1 MALYEQGLYALIA
14 ALAVFFLLSV
24 GQAFRVVAVVCR
36 REAKP
41 LAASVVH
48 ELFVLCH
55 LVVFAMV
62 LNAAAHEWGLL
73 VAGFG
78 LCYIPIEPLLWVNA
92 FAFMAAFALVFF
104 ARRPLAVIDSVFFA
118 ASTPWAIGLMGDC
131 FPLFLLVDMAF
142 FVFRVLSGLALD
154 VNDMRHSV
162 SRFATIEAMKL
173 LPEGVACADR
183 RGRVLFMND
192 SMRSCLRALG
202 LPTDLADMSA
212 LPKMLEAC
220 AIDKGAPSDFPDSAP
235 SLDEGIRISVPNK
248 GTWLFASDELVLGL
262 TFARR
267 IVSFDITEEYQVE
280 CELEAANKR
289 LEAAGVEL
297 RTWVEHVQESAENEA
312 LIRMRARVHDVIG
325 QRLSLLHRCLE
336 DGNVTDEQLAS
347 MRPVLTD
354 VLDDLASFDKVDYE
368 VKLESILKAFRLVGV
383 EVHLNGKLPKDDCA
397 AEIAVNVIRETATNA
412 VRHAHAQHVWVDLLI
427 EEDKERNCFE
437 GRSCVDAQGGSGMQ
451 GNLGVQGGSGMRDG
465 LEKRGCFRITVRN
478 DGDYCTEVLRAGTG
492 MRGMR
497 HAAEE
502 AGGTFDFHCGPPFTV
517 ELSVPLPC
525 EHVAHEGWSAKRESG
540 NSLDLSSSSVA
551 HEGWNANWEGIA

>member
-1 MALYEQGLYALIA
+1 MTTLYGQGSNTLIA
-14 ALAVFFLLSV
+14 ALVVFFLLSV
-24 GQAFRVVAVVCR
+24 GQALRVVAVACW
-36 REAKP
+36 REEKP

-55 LVVFAMV
+55 LVLFTMA
-62 LNAAAHEWGLL
+62 LNAAAHEWDLL
-73 VAGFG
+73 VVGFG
-78 LCYIPIEPLLWVNA
+78 LSYVPVEPLFWVNA
-92 FAFMAAFALVFF
+92 LAFAAGLALMLF
-104 ARRPLAVIDSVFFA
+104 ARRPLIVFDLMFFA
-118 ASTPWAIGLMGDC
+118 ASTPWAIGLMGDY
-131 FPLFLLVDMAF
+131 FSMFLFIDMVF
-142 FVFRVLSGLALD
+142 FAFRVFSGTAFD
-154 VNDMRHSV
+154 VNNMRHSV

-173 LPEGVACADR
+173 LPEGVVCADR

-202 LPTDLADMSA
+202 LPTDLADMSE

-220 AIDKGAPSDFPDSAP
+220 AFDKGDPGESPDSTP
-235 SLDEGIRISVPNK
+235 SLDEGIRISVPGK
-248 GTWLFASDELVLGL
+248 GTWLFAGDELVLGL

-312 LIRMRARVHDVIG
+312 LLHMRARVHDVIG

-336 DGNVTDEQLAS
+336 DGDVTNEQLAS

-354 VLDDLASFDKVDYE
+354 ILGDLASFDKVDCE

-383 EVHLNGKLPKDDCA
+383 EIHLNGVLPKDDCA

-412 VRHAHAQHVWVDLLI
+412 VRHAHAQHVWVDLLS
-427 EEDKERNCFE
+427 EDNSGRQNRFE
-437 GRSCVDAQGGSGMQ
+437 GRNCP
-451 GNLGVQGGSGMRDG
+451 GVQGGADAQTGSRAQGG
-465 LEKRGCFRITVRN
+465 LRGKGCFCVTVRN
-478 DGDYCTEVLRAGTG
+478 DGDCCTEVLRAGTG

-502 AGGTFDFHCGPPFTV
+502 VGGTFDFHCGPPFTV
-517 ELSVPLPC
+517 EVAIPLPC
-525 EHVAHEGWSAKRESG
+525 EHVAHESWSAKQGSG
-540 NSLDLSSSSVA
+540 EPPNSAVSAVT
-551 HEGWNANWEGIA
+551 HENWNANGEGTS